1 MSPVFQSRNVP
12 CGSRRDISAL
22 GEGCRKAFAPG
33 MIGSWLGRQ
42 ALGLEGE
49 VQLFGRDNLSL
60 PGLLFVN
67 AVRQGF
73 AIIQD
78 RDFFLGVDTNE
89 HLGFAQS
96 IRGAVGLDLVD
107 GLVKLQG
114 EVLGKGAS
122 LLPGENSGE
131 ILFGGQ
137 GTMGIDG
144 TSGFYRK
151 ALVEVLEELG
161 QIGIALGHIGDVPQA

>member
-1 MSPVFQSRNVP
+1 
-12 CGSRRDISAL
+12 
-22 GEGCRKAFAPG
+22 

-96 IRGAVGLDLVD
+96 IRGAVGSDLLD

-114 EVLGKGAS
+114 EVFGKGARF
-122 LLPGENSGE
+122 LPGQNPSQ
-131 ILFGGQ
+131 IIFGGE
-137 GTMGIDG
+137 GTMGIDR
-144 TSGFYRK
+144 TSGFDCK
-151 ALVEVLEELG
+151 PLVEVSDELW
-161 QIGIALGHIGDVPQA
+161 QIGIASGHVRDAT